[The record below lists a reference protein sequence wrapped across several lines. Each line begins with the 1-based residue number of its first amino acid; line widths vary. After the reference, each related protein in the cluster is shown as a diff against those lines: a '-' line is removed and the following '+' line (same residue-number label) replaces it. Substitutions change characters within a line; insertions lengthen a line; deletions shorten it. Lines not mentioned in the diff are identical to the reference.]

1 MESVHYTEF
10 LILDWNR
17 LIKVAMTHNDNNLVR
32 KNHDSEQIDLID
44 LLMQLWR
51 GKWVI
56 AIFVVIAIVIAGL
69 YVTFAKEKWT
79 STAVITM
86 PDAGQ
91 IAGYTNAMK
100 LIYGDTRVNDP
111 DIQQRVITRFSSAFS
126 ALSETLKNQ
135 AQPEELTIDTA
146 VKGQPL
152 PLKVTYQGDSAKNAQ
167 QVLAKYIQQVD
178 EQIADELD
186 QDLATNIK
194 SRLTELQDSLAT
206 QEKVAQEQKTL
217 RIQQITQALTFAKDS
232 GVKQPQVQQTQDVT
246 QDTLFLLGSEALES
260 MIKNEASRPLVFS
273 PDYYRT
279 RQNLFDVQRI
289 KPDPANMHAYRYV
302 MKPTEPL
309 FRDSPKR
316 ALALVLAALLGAMA
330 GASAVL
336 ARNAIRNY
344 QPRT

>member
-1 MESVHYTEF
+1 
-10 LILDWNR
+10 
-17 LIKVAMTHNDNNLVR
+17 MTYNDNNLVR
-32 KNHDSEQIDLID
+32 GNNDSEQIDLID

-56 AIFVVIAIVIAGL
+56 AVFVVIAVALAGL

-86 PDAGQ
+86 PDVGQ
-91 IAGYTNAMK
+91 IAGYTNAMT
-100 LIYGDTRVNDP
+100 LIYGDSKVDNLE
-111 DIQQRVITRFSSAFS
+111 IQQRVITRFSGAFS

-135 AQPEELTIDTA
+135 EEPEELTIDSA

-152 PLKVTYQGDSAKNAQ
+152 PLKVSYQGDSAKNAQ
-167 QVLAKYIQQVD
+167 HVLAKYIQQVD
-178 EQIADELD
+178 EQVADELD
-186 QDLATNIK
+186 QDLATNMK
-194 SRLTELQDSLAT
+194 SRLIELQDSLTT
-206 QEKVAQEQKTL
+206 QEKVALEQKNL

-260 MIKNEASRPLVFS
+260 MIKNEAARPLVFS
-273 PDYYRT
+273 ADYYRT
-279 RQNLFDVQRI
+279 RQNLLDIQRI

-309 FRDSPKR
+309 RRDSPR
-316 ALALVLAALLGAMA
+316 RSLALVLAALLGVMA
-330 GASAVL
+330 GSGAVL
-336 ARNAIRNY
+336 ARNAFRNY
-344 QPRT
+344 QSRT

>member
-1 MESVHYTEF
+1 
-10 LILDWNR
+10 
-17 LIKVAMTHNDNNLVR
+17 MTYNDNNLVR
-32 KNHDSEQIDLID
+32 GNNDSEQIDLID

-56 AIFVVIAIVIAGL
+56 AVFVVIAVALAGL

-86 PDAGQ
+86 PDVGQ
-91 IAGYTNAMK
+91 IAGYTNAMT
-100 LIYGDTRVNDP
+100 LIYGDSKVDNLE
-111 DIQQRVITRFSSAFS
+111 IQQRVITRFSGAFS

-135 AQPEELTIDTA
+135 EEPEELTIDTV

-152 PLKVTYQGDSAKNAQ
+152 PLKVSYQGDSAKNAQ

-178 EQIADELD
+178 EQIAEELD
-186 QDLATNIK
+186 LDLATNIK

-206 QEKVAQEQKTL
+206 QEKVAQEQKNL

-273 PDYYRT
+273 GDYYRT
-279 RQNLFDVQRI
+279 RQNLLDVQRI

-309 FRDSPKR
+309 RRDSPKR
-316 ALALVLAALLGAMA
+316 SLALVLAAVLGVMA
-330 GASAVL
+330 GSGAVL
-336 ARNAIRNY
+336 ARNAFRNY
-344 QPRT
+344 QSRT

>member
-10 LILDWNR
+10 LILDWN
-17 LIKVAMTHNDNNLVR
+17 LLLKVAMTHNDNNLVR
-32 KNHDSEQIDLID
+32 GSNGSEQIDLID

-56 AIFVVIAIVIAGL
+56 AICVVIGVAIAGL

-79 STAVITM
+79 STAVITL

-91 IAGYTNAMK
+91 IAGYTNAMS
-100 LIYGDTRVNDP
+100 LIYGDSKVNNLE
-111 DIQQRVITRFSSAFS
+111 IQQRVITRFAGAFS
-126 ALSETLKNQ
+126 ALSETLMNQ
-135 AQPEELTIDTA
+135 SNPEELTMDTA

-152 PLKVTYQGDSAKNAQ
+152 PLKVTYQGNSAKQAQ
-167 QVLAKYIQQVD
+167 QQLAKYIQQVD

-194 SRLTELQDSLAT
+194 SRMKELQDSLAT
-206 QEKVAQEQKTL
+206 QEKVAQEQKDL

-246 QDTLFLLGSEALES
+246 QDTLFLLGSDALES

-273 PDYYRT
+273 ADYYRT
-279 RQNLFDVQRI
+279 RQSLFDMQRI

-309 FRDSPKR
+309 YRDSPKR
-316 ALALVLAALLGAMA
+316 SLALVLAAILGAIA
-330 GASAVL
+330 GAGVVL
-336 ARNAIRNY
+336 TRNAIRNY
-344 QPRT
+344 QPKY